1 MDCATAPSRRGLN
14 EECGES
20 MLQSGQKLLTNKC
33 KNLCEIT
40 PIHHRT
46 HGGSAAT
53 PRLKNKKS
61 NKRDFSTAILPQET
75 NKDDFSESN
84 SAIRKTFKALMAF
97 YRLTKWLVERQWF
110 MAMD

>member
-20 MLQSGQKLLTNKC
+20 MLQ
-33 KNLCEIT
+33 
-40 PIHHRT
+40 
-46 HGGSAAT
+46 AT